1 MSDDK
6 GLKAAASDD
15 ESLITPAM
23 EAAIGAEGDA
33 VTATVDA
40 DALKQLME
48 ALEEDDQALLDAVA
62 SGDASVPMPTYA
74 LLTMSRR
81 QEQMSIPDAPSRAL
95 MASEA
100 WTVSKPIHIGDEL
113 RIQPRIAEIQERI
126 GGRVGHSLFV
136 HHEWVYSNAS
146 SGEELARVRRTI
158 AHFKEQHTGE

>member
-1 MSDDK
+1 M
-6 GLKAAASDD
+6 SDD

-23 EAAIGAEGDA
+23 EAAIGTEGEA
-33 VTATVDA
+33 VTATVEA
-40 DALKQLME
+40 AALQQLME
-48 ALEEDDQALLDAVA
+48 ALEEDDQTLLDAAA
-62 SGDASVPMPTYA
+62 SGDPSVDLPTYA

-81 QEQMSIPDAPSRAL
+81 QEQMSVPDVPTRAL

-100 WTVSKPIHIGDEL
+100 WTVSNPIRIGDEL

-136 HHEWVYSNAS
+136 HHEWVYSNAAT
-146 SGEELARVRRTI
+146 GEELARVRRTI